1 MAIQTFSGRIRQR
14 FSTLAAITAT
24 NPILLEG
31 EVWTEKDAS
40 TGRSTGRRKVGDGVI
55 GAGDVITGTAFNSL
69 PFEPTAGGG
78 SGDVVGPASATDGR
92 AALFDGATGKLLKVS
107 GAAPV
112 LEGDA
117 RLTDVRTPAAHNQ
130 AASTISDSTTAGR
143 ALLTAADA
151 TAQRTSLGLGT
162 AATTASTDYAPAA
175 QGVTN
180 GNSHDHNGGD
190 GAQIAYSS
198 LSGLPTLGSLA
209 TLSALGAITSA
220 GALGSTANL
229 PIITTTGG
237 ALSAGSFGATAN
249 TFCQGNDSR
258 LSDART
264 PTAHNQAWSTISGTP
279 TTLTGYGISD
289 AQPLDSDLTSI
300 AALTTTTYGRSQ
312 LALADAAA
320 DTAQLNAFS
329 SSLKGLAPASGGG
342 TANFLRA
349 DGTWATPAGGG
360 DAFRWFGAAEFIP
373 RTTAGCGVNSDET
386 ATNRVNRDL
395 LMFDAAT
402 QEHAQIWFAWPTG
415 WNTFSATFLWKYSS
429 ATGNCVWGAQARLYA
444 DNTAQ
449 DTAFGTAVT
458 VTDNGLGTAIH
469 HESAATSAITPGGT
483 VADGRTCALQIYR
496 DAANGSDTLSVDAEL
511 IGVVLTKVT

>member
-1 MAIQTFSGRIRQR
+1 MAIQRFTGRVQQR

-69 PFEPTAGGG
+69 PFEPTSGGG

-92 AALFDGATGKLLKVS
+92 AALFDGATGKLLKAA

-117 RLTDVRTPAAHNQ
+117 RL
-130 AASTISDSTTAGR
+130 G
-143 ALLTAADA
+143 
-151 TAQRTSLGLGT
+151 
-162 AATTASTDYAPAA
+162 
-175 QGVTN
+175 
-180 GNSHDHNGGD
+180 
-190 GAQIAYSS
+190 
-198 LSGLPTLGSLA
+198 
-209 TLSALGAITSA
+209 
-220 GALGSTANL
+220 
-229 PIITTTGG
+229 
-237 ALSAGSFGATAN
+237 
-249 TFCQGNDSR
+249 
-258 LSDART
+258 DART
-264 PTAHNQAWSTISGTP
+264 PTAHNQAWSTITGTP
-279 TTLTGYGISD
+279 TTLSGYGIGD

-320 DTAQLNAFS
+320 DTAQLNVFS
-329 SSLKGLAPASGGG
+329 SSLKGLAPSSGGG

-360 DAFRWFGAAEFIP
+360 DAFRWFGAADFIP

-386 ATNRVNRDL
+386 TTNRVNRDL
-395 LMFDAAT
+395 LLFDAAT
-402 QEHAQIWFAWPTG
+402 QEFAQIWFAWPTG

-429 ATGNCVWGAQARLYA
+429 GSGNCVWGAQARLYA
-444 DNTAQ
+444 DNTAV
-449 DTAFGTAVT
+449 DTAFGTAQT

-483 VADGRTCALQIYR
+483 VSDGEPCVLQVYR

-511 IGVVLTKVT
+511 IGVILTRVT